1 MIYVPSYNDY
11 LANNEYRLNEALEFS
26 EGQRYLFKN
35 FVRVSFIADYGYQ
48 HDTEG
53 VYQILAGEC
62 ASLEEII
69 NTYLKSL
76 SY

>member
-1 MIYVPSYNDY
+1 MIHVPSYNDY
-11 LANNEYRLNEALEFS
+11 LANNEYRLSEALEFS
-26 EGQRYLFKN
+26 QGQRYFFKN

-53 VYQILAGEC
+53 VYQIIAGEC
-62 ASLEEII
+62 APLEEII
-69 NTYLKSL
+69 NKYLKSL

>member
-1 MIYVPSYNDY
+1 MIHVPSYNDY
-11 LANNEYRLNEALEFS
+11 LAVNEYRLNEALEFS

-35 FVRVSFIADYGYQ
+35 IVRASFIADYGYQ

-62 ASLEEII
+62 APLEEII